1 MLRQLPASPW
11 KSILMVAERNIVAG
25 GLLRFQRMN
34 RALKPFGISIT
45 MAFDDLSGPYKP
57 VGMEVI
63 GINATLERQWD
74 ATILPGAGF
83 SGRFMSELG
92 RFHHQRYGTRVQ
104 AVLNDRTLLERF
116 LQANRQF
123 APHSVVFNTRDWVP
137 GSYGEFNA
145 DRFAIVEGAVDAAHF
160 APPIGQPNRPRA
172 EGDAQFVVGLQSKY
186 LDSLETLA
194 SYLPPSVVFRVIRDV
209 SSNVL
214 SPGLSDLM
222 RQGRLH
228 FLGTL
233 DEHYLPAFYHSCDC
247 ILHLEL
253 FAGWAN
259 VVAEAMACGVPVV
272 CSKAGTG
279 GLTAGGATALVV
291 DAADPVAVARAILS
305 VQADPEAALSRCR
318 NARAHV
324 LRYDWPSYAARFLT
338 ATCSPECLIS

>member
-1 MLRQLPASPW
+1 
-11 KSILMVAERNIVAG
+11 MVAERNVVAG
-25 GLLRFQRMN
+25 GLMRFHRMH
-34 RALKPFGISIT
+34 RALQPFDISIT

-57 VGMEVI
+57 FGMEVI
-63 GINATLERQWD
+63 GINATVDRQWD

-83 SGRFMSELG
+83 SERFMSELS
-92 RFHHQRYGTRVQ
+92 RFDHQRYGTRVQ

-137 GSYGEFNA
+137 GSYTEFQA

-160 APPIGQPNRPRA
+160 VPPISRPNRPRA
-172 EGDAQFVVGLQSKY
+172 ERDAQFVVGLQSKY
-186 LDSLETLA
+186 LDALVTLA
-194 SYLPPSVVFRVIRDV
+194 PYLPPSVVFRVIRDV

-214 SPGLSDLM
+214 SPVLSDLI

-233 DEHYLPAFYHSCDC
+233 DEQYLPEFYHNCDC
-247 ILHLEL
+247 ILHLEV

-259 VVAEAMACGVPVV
+259 LVAEAMACGVPVV

-305 VQADPEAALSRCR
+305 VQADPEAALSRCL
-318 NARAHV
+318 NARAHIQ
-324 LRYDWPSYAARFLT
+324 RYDWSSYAARFLA
-338 ATCSPECLIS
+338 ATCGPESLIS